1 VEYGTKYW
9 IGRASLRDRGPGR
22 SRAEMKHPTI
32 IVRAD
37 WDEEA
42 EVWVATSSDIEGLA
56 TEAETLEALTA
67 KVLVMVPELLEL
79 NGARSDLPEIPIQ
92 IMAQQ
97 IARVP
102 NPHFS

>member
-1 VEYGTKYW
+1 
-9 IGRASLRDRGPGR
+9 
-22 SRAEMKHPTI
+22 MKHSTI

-42 EVWVATSSDIEGLA
+42 GVWVATSADIDGLA
-56 TEAETLEALTA
+56 TEAPTLEMLRD
-67 KVLVMVPELLEL
+67 KVLAMVVELMEL
-79 NGARSDLPEIPIQ
+79 NGEHSDLAEIPVH

-102 NPHFS
+102 NPALR